1 MPILYGNIF
10 KPMLHFDKYEILL
23 PFSLTTRSY
32 PYPQTFCPAS
42 FWVVHIVKQYICFLF
57 QITKL
62 YIGYAFQTTE
72 SVVFPFWE
80 SLLLIFQWKK
90 SKLCSYDLWLFF
102 FPFLLSLPLPLPLPE
117 WFIPIAFGEGWGR
130 RVVQWTRY
138 ELTWR
143 CSLVRDVESQSRMRQ
158 STCEVVG
165 WPGVGHPLCRDDLLW
180 GFRAQVGW
188 DVYTW
193 GELVWDIK
201 TWIRWRQYLS

>member
-32 PYPQTFCPAS
+32 PYPQMFCPAS

-62 YIGYAFQTTE
+62 YIGYALQTTE

-90 SKLCSYDLWLFF
+90 SKLCSYDLWLFL
-102 FPFLLSLPLPLPLPE
+102 FPFLLSLPLPLSLPE
-117 WFIPIAFGEGWGR
+117 WFIPIAFGEGWGGS
-130 RVVQWTRY
+130 VVQWTRY

-158 STCEVVG
+158 STCE
-165 WPGVGHPLCRDDLLW
+165 GVGHALCRDGLLW

-193 GELVWDIK
+193 DELVWDIK
-201 TWIRWRQYLS
+201 TWIRWR